1 MTDPHL
7 LLNVDADIYEIRITN
22 GTINLIFGDK
32 AVAIGAIFNLYKEKL
47 SFEELF
53 DPWEKIGD
61 VNNICSLI
69 GCRVERIYMDMSG
82 MTIEMGDARIH
93 VPRVNFYEHVQ
104 IWDGIE
110 NYTYPHILGFL
121 EDNA

>member
-1 MTDPHL
+1 MHRHGGLKMTDPQL
-7 LLNVDADIYEIRITN
+7 LLNDDADIYEIRITN

-32 AVAIGAIFNLYKEKL
+32 AVAIGAIFTLYKDKL
-47 SFEELF
+47 STGELF
-53 DPWEKIGD
+53 DPWEKICD
-61 VNNICSLI
+61 VNL
-69 GCRVERIYMDMSG
+69 
-82 MTIEMGDARIH
+82 
-93 VPRVNFYEHVQ
+93 YEHVQ